1 LGWNNPSSISSNP
14 VITSLSSYFSP
25 LGATP
30 LVVINGINFR
40 SYSVISFGGYFP
52 STIFISSDQIQF
64 YVPNTVTTTGNYPV
78 QIFNDIYPS
87 NIVNYYLDNASGFW
101 LLNNSTQMIGNTNT
115 NGIEINGNISL
126 NYTPTQNNTSFL
138 GNFFSFPDNPAIPNY
153 TLPLG
158 PNSYGTLWNFNLP
171 VGVYAVNWYVSLSTD
186 PTYTIKSTTF
196 GISSTNNTTSESSFF
211 SNNNWKFTLTNV
223 VLDAN
228 TPIVYSNTSIIQVLS
243 DSTYYLNAYLSS
255 LDTNTQPIN
264 YSVYYYGCT
273 ATRIG

>member
-1 LGWNNPSSISSNP
+1 MSYKNNSCSGWNNPSSISSNP

-30 LVVINGINFR
+30 LVVINGVNFR
-40 SYSVISFGGYFP
+40 SYSVISFGGYYP

-64 YVPNTVTTTGNYPV
+64 YVPNSVTTTGNYPV

-101 LLNNSTQMIGNTNT
+101 LLNNSSQTIGNTNT
-115 NGIEINGNISL
+115 NGVEINGNLTL
-126 NYTPTQNNTSFL
+126 NYTPSQNNTSFL
-138 GNFFSFPDNPAIPNY
+138 GNFFSFPTDYIN
-153 TLPLG
+153 LPVSQG
-158 PNSYGTLWNFNLP
+158 NYGTLLSFNLP
-171 VGVYAVNWYVSLSTD
+171 VGVYAVNWYMSLSSGVS
-186 PTYTIKSTTF
+186 YTVNSTTF
-196 GISSTNNTTSESSFF
+196 GISNSESLF

-228 TPIVYSNTSIIQVLS
+228 IPIVYSNTSIIQVLS
-243 DSTYYLNAYLSS
+243 DSTYHLNAYLSS
-255 LDTNTQPIN
+255 LDTQSIN
-264 YSVYYYGCT
+264 YSVDYYGCT

>member
-1 LGWNNPSSISSNP
+1 MSYKNISCLGWNNPSSISSNP

-87 NIVNYYLDNASGFW
+87 NIVNYYLDNASGYW
-101 LLNNSTQMIGNTNT
+101 LLNNSNQTIGNTNT
-115 NGIEINGNISL
+115 NGVEINGNLSL
-126 NYTPTQNNTSFL
+126 NYIPTQNNTSLL
-138 GNFFSFPDNPAIPNY
+138 GNQIPFPYDYISLSVSPGN
-153 TLPLG
+153 
-158 PNSYGTLWNFNLP
+158 YGTLCSFNLP
-171 VGVYAVNWYVSLSTD
+171 VGVYAINWYVSLSYGA
-186 PTYTIKSTTF
+186 PYTVNSTTF
-196 GISSTNNTTSESSFF
+196 GISNSESLFSTNNWT
-211 SNNNWKFTLTNV
+211 FTLTNAA
-223 VLDAN
+223 LDAN
-228 TPIVYSNTSIIQVLS
+228 KPIVYSNTSIIQVQSNL
-243 DSTYYLNAYLSS
+243 TYYLLAYLSS
-255 LDTNTQPIN
+255 VDIQPITF
-264 YSVYYYGCT
+264 SVDYYGCT